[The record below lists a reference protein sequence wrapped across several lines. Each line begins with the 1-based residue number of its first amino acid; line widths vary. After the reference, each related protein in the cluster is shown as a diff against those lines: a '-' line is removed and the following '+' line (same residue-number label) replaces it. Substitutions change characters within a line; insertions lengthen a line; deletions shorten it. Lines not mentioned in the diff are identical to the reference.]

1 MGVEPFLI
9 SSTLEAVL
17 AQRLVRRI
25 CPQCRTAY
33 QPSDELLQRAGIERR
48 SVGDRSF
55 YHGTGCDHC
64 HQTGYQGRRGIF
76 EWLRMTD
83 SIRELVLERAPTLEL
98 RQAAITLGMRTLR
111 EDGMR
116 AVLDG
121 ETTVEEILKY
131 T

>member
-1 MGVEPFLI
+1 
-9 SSTLEAVL
+9 
-17 AQRLVRRI
+17 
-25 CPQCRTAY
+25 
-33 QPSDELLQRAGIERR
+33 
-48 SVGDRSF
+48 
-55 YHGTGCDHC
+55 
-64 HQTGYQGRRGIF
+64 
-76 EWLRMTD
+76 MTD

-111 EDGMR
+111 EDWMR